1 MITRSHGFSLIELL
15 VVVAILGII
24 SAIGISSYSGYVSS
38 TKKKSVENAMLQMN
52 LAQTEY
58 YSMNGSYYPPSGAS
72 NSSTTTCTPDDT
84 TSSDIEKVL
93 LGDGSTGPDII
104 TEDLNYH
111 VCIWR
116 KDDQYGLIAEEDTSS
131 KACKITMSN
140 MGTVNREQHC

>member
-1 MITRSHGFSLIELL
+1 MITRSKGFSLIELL

-24 SAIGISSYSGYVSS
+24 SAIGISSYSGYVSG

-58 YSMNGSYYPPSGAS
+58 YSMNGSYYPPSGSS

-93 LGDGSTGPDII
+93 LGDGSKGPDII
-104 TEDLNYH
+104 TEDLNYLS
-111 VCIWR
+111 
-116 KDDQYGLIAEEDTSS
+116 LIH
-131 KACKITMSN
+131 I
-140 MGTVNREQHC
+140 